1 MPGTTTLA
9 APPLARSGGRKQQ
22 SEGWWGLRPRIGR
35 GRGERVL
42 LPEERR
48 SRRHQPGPLEWL
60 GPLAVRLGVAAM
72 LILLAY
78 DKVLDD
84 GRLAQYSEQLAT
96 GDLPPLTIAAV
107 MVYVQLVAGIGLAI
121 GLLSRPMA
129 LLAAIHSVAALILVQ
144 GAGLLHS
151 WIIPC
156 ATLAGALYIMLQ
168 GPGRH
173 SLDGLRGRA

>member
-1 MPGTTTLA
+1 VLRTATLA
-9 APPLARSGGRKQQ
+9 AAPLARSGARKQQ

-42 LPEERR
+42 LPEARR
-48 SRRHQPGPLEWL
+48 SRRHEPGPFERL
-60 GPLAVRLGVAAM
+60 GPVAVRLGVAAI
-72 LILLAY
+72 LIVFAWN
-78 DKVLDD
+78 KVLDD
-84 GRLAQYSEQLAT
+84 GRLAQYSERLAT
-96 GDLPPLTIAAV
+96 GDIPPLTIAAV

-144 GAGLLHS
+144 GAGVLHS

-156 ATLAGALYIMLQ
+156 TTLAGALYIMLK
-168 GPGRH
+168 GPGPF
-173 SLDGLRGRA
+173 SLDGLRGRT